1 MQKLTIFHNFRDS
14 QGKKSQPTIM
24 SDLDVE
30 YIQYIHTWGEGFTSR
45 GGGLDTDKVRLK
57 ALDLPLLILTLF
69 AAEKGRFISLVV
81 TS

>member
-1 MQKLTIFHNFRDS
+1 
-14 QGKKSQPTIM
+14 M

-45 GGGLDTDKVRLK
+45 EGGELDTDRVRLK

-69 AAEKGRFISLVV
+69 AVEKGRFISLVV